1 MHTGKYFMVNINA
14 PVLEPTVRDVSHG
27 LVVWMIDKPSPSLVL
42 HSLTVVNGFL
52 SDEII
57 KEALCIALQNLNDNK
72 HAALGTNIIDYPDI
86 PCLHNK

>member
-1 MHTGKYFMVNINA
+1 MHTGKYSMVNINA
-14 PVLEPTVRDVSHG
+14 PVLELTVSLVSHG
-27 LVVWMIDKPSPSLVL
+27 LVVSMIDKPSPSLVL

>member
-1 MHTGKYFMVNINA
+1 MHTGKYSMVNINA
-14 PVLEPTVRDVSHG
+14 PVLELTVSLVSHG
-27 LVVWMIDKPSPSLVL
+27 LVVSMIDKPSPSLVL

-72 HAALGTNIIDYPDI
+72 HATLGTNIIHYPDI